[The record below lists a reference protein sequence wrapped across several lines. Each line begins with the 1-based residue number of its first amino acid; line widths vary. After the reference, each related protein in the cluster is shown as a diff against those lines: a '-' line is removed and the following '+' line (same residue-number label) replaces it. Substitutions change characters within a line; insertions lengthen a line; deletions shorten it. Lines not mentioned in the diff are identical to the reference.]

1 MRGSDLSRPFRGVRV
16 IQADGADSAPVE
28 TLPKAEWGSD
38 EWTRHCT
45 ALLVA
50 LPEHSC
56 FSHLTAARIWPLPLP
71 RSSAEESVHVCV
83 TRPSRP
89 PRRTGVVGHELSD
102 PLARAAVRRGL
113 PVIDPATLFCQLAA
127 SLTLADLVAV
137 GDALILEPVVPSS
150 IDDQPWVSLREL
162 TERVERFRGRGKRT
176 AASAVSLVRP
186 GAESRPETLL
196 RLAIRAAGLPEPE
209 VNVDVFDS
217 VGRFIGRGD
226 LVYRQWRVIV
236 EYDGE
241 QHRTDTWQFDRDIRR
256 LEDLAGSGWRVVR
269 LTVRSFFQNRYA
281 AMQRITQALQ
291 DGGWRP

>member
-16 IQADGADSAPVE
+16 IRVADAAE
-28 TLPKAEWGSD
+28 TALETQSKSEWSSD
-38 EWTRHCT
+38 EWTRHCA

-56 FSHLTAARIWPLPLP
+56 FSHFTAARLWPLPLP
-71 RSSAEESVHVCV
+71 RAAGDEPLHVCA
-83 TRPSRP
+83 TSPSRP

-102 PLARAAVRRGL
+102 PLARGMVRRGL

-127 SLTLADLVAV
+127 VLSLPDLVAV
-137 GDALILEPVVPSS
+137 GDALILEPVVPSLV
-150 IDDQPWVSLREL
+150 DDRPWVTPTEL
-162 TERVERFRGRGKRT
+162 AERVEGFRGRGKRR

-209 VNVDVFDS
+209 VNVDVHDAL
-217 VGRFIGRGD
+217 GCFIGRGD

-256 LEDLAGSGWRVVR
+256 LEDFAGDGWRVVR
-269 LTVRSFFQNRYA
+269 LTVRSFFQDRDA
-281 AMQRITQALQ
+281 AMQRIAQALR